1 MFVRTWIVGVAALV
15 ASCGDS
21 GAPTSSNV
29 TPVTPPPD
37 TTTPTP
43 PTTFPAGPKGWV
55 QGKVSGDGLTNVYQV
70 FIPANYD
77 PKVKWPVIL
86 FQHDGT
92 SRGSDNQKQLLIGL
106 GPVVKA
112 QEATWKAITIFP
124 QTDTNEPLRPGFMR
138 VGPAALDSVRMHYNV
153 DPDRIYL
160 TGISSGAIFSY
171 EYLYL
176 HPNVFAAFVPISA
189 DICGL
194 CIATSSTS
202 QRDLA
207 LMLANK
213 MPKMGYWQWHGLT
226 DNVIPVQDARDINAA
241 WKTVNPLV
249 KYTEEAGVGHGQ
261 AHLQAYADPALWTW
275 LYQQHRGQ

>member
-1 MFVRTWIVGVAALV
+1 MFVRSWIVGVAALV
-15 ASCGDS
+15 VSCG
-21 GAPTSSNV
+21 GEPTSSV
-29 TPVTPPPD
+29 TPITPPD
-37 TTTPTP
+37 TTTSPTSFP
-43 PTTFPAGPKGWV
+43 PGPTGWV
-55 QGKVSGDGLTNVYQV
+55 QGTVSGDGLTNPYQV
-70 FIPANYD
+70 FVPANYD

-92 SRGSDNQKQLLIGL
+92 SRGTDNVKQLTIGL

-124 QTDTNEPLRPGFMR
+124 QTGTNEPLRPGYLR
-138 VGPAALDSVRMHYNV
+138 VGPAALDSVRKHYNV

-160 TGISSGAIFSY
+160 TGISSGAIFAY

-194 CIATSSTS
+194 CIATSTTP

-213 MPKMGYWQWHGLT
+213 MPRMGYWHFQGAN
-226 DNVIPVQDARDINAA
+226 DDIVQDARDIYAA
-241 WKTVNPLV
+241 WRTVNPLV
-249 KYTEEAGVGHGQ
+249 KYTEEPGVGHGQ

-275 LYQQHRGQ
+275 LFAQHR

>member
-1 MFVRTWIVGVAALV
+1 LWRLRSANFLQCDAGHTAARYDDAHTSHHVPGRTKRLGPRKGV
-15 ASCGDS
+15 
-21 GAPTSSNV
+21 
-29 TPVTPPPD
+29 
-37 TTTPTP
+37 
-43 PTTFPAGPKGWV
+43 
-55 QGKVSGDGLTNVYQV
+55 GDGLTNVYQV

-77 PKVKWPVIL
+77 PNVKWPVIL

-138 VGPAALDSVRMHYNV
+138 VGPAALDSVRKHYNV

-176 HPNVFAAFVPISA
+176 HPNVFAAFVPISQISVGCA
-189 DICGL
+189 SPHR
-194 CIATSSTS
+194 ARHSMTS
-202 QRDLA
+202 R
-207 LMLANK
+207 
-213 MPKMGYWQWHGLT
+213 
-226 DNVIPVQDARDINAA
+226 
-241 WKTVNPLV
+241 
-249 KYTEEAGVGHGQ
+249 
-261 AHLQAYADPALWTW
+261 
-275 LYQQHRGQ
+275 